1 MNQKALDLQARTR
14 RFATA
19 VIRFCA
25 TLPANAAVA
34 KIADQLLDSASSTD
48 SNYRAACRARSP
60 NEFIAK
66 IGVAVEEADESE
78 GWLQLLVEADFVT
91 LDKARDL
98 LREADEL
105 TAIFVASRKTAE
117 RRQSAREATQKRM
130 AASARRRSS

>member
-1 MNQKALDLQARTR
+1 
-14 RFATA
+14 
-19 VIRFCA
+19 
-25 TLPANAAVA
+25 
-34 KIADQLLDSASSTD
+34 
-48 SNYRAACRARSP
+48 
-60 NEFIAK
+60 K